1 LWDVEERAL
10 LINVYLC
17 FKKDN
22 KYSWRLRI
30 SVVWRE
36 SLAFEYIFISFSSKQ
51 IWWLSKYISTSEII
65 WKKQTFKTGFSEHNS
80 LLGLC
85 IQNSQI
91 LLCSRKKG
99 IKTVF
104 EHCVHNKIQFEIVL
118 FRKYNNIEIIF
129 NLFKLLTSLWSSWLT
144 GS

>member
-1 LWDVEERAL
+1 MWDVEERVL

-51 IWWLSKYISTSEII
+51 IWWLSIFLHQKSFE
-65 WKKQTFKTGFSEHNS
+65 KKTFKTGFSEHNS
-80 LLGLC
+80 LLSLC
-85 IQNSQI
+85 IQNSQR